1 MMVTSDLASKYSA
14 STPADQPDLGRGF
27 VVNRFHALGDRLDG
41 LGELA
46 LLNKTND
53 DARRKLTQRL
63 HDDIG
68 VAEAQQNGDRFV
80 QLANYAMQIEPGTAE
95 SLVVRTSQLG
105 TSEPDLLR
113 IVGGKVLY
121 HRGAYAEAI
130 ALFENVPDDDLGK
143 KRVALEWTNYLE
155 RESTRRDVIHNTLLE
170 LKK

>member
-1 MMVTSDLASKYSA
+1 M
-14 STPADQPDLGRGF
+14 
-27 VVNRFHALGDRLDG
+27 
-41 LGELA
+41 
-46 LLNKTND
+46 
-53 DARRKLTQRL
+53 